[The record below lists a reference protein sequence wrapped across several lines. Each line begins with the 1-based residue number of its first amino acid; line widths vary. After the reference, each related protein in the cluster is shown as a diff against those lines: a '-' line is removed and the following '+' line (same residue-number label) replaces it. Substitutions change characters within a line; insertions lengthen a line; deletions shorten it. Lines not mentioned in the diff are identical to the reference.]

1 MGIRE
6 DVIRELTGPGGF
18 FELTTE
24 EVLGQQ
30 ASVFANRLRSLR
42 EMVANTA
49 SFGDREFLVL
59 DDQRLTFSDFISQAA
74 QAAAALQKRGI
85 GRGDRVAIFAANC
98 PEWVVSFFA
107 ATSIGAIVSAYN
119 GWWTADEVRYASG
132 LSQPALVIADRPR
145 LERSGIGSTNAPCVV
160 IEDDWDEF
168 LASGAGA
175 ALDDVDVLLAEDDPA
190 VILFTSGTTGRPKGA
205 VASHRGLIGFVQSTM
220 MNGAVRMFTELRT
233 NPPAEDGEV
242 PSPPAQAVTLGTSP
256 LFHVSGLYGATLI
269 NMAIG
274 GKIVYR
280 RGRFDPEAVLQ
291 LIQDEGVTSF
301 AALGSIGARLANH
314 PRFGEFDTTSVVNVG
329 FGGAP
334 ASPAVQ
340 ELIRQA
346 FPNAAPAVG
355 MGYGSSESVAVIA
368 GIGGAEYRERPTS
381 CGQVAIGFDVE
392 IRSPD
397 GQPVPSG
404 AEGEIWAR
412 SAYTMLCY
420 WNDPDATAA
429 TIDSNRWLNTG
440 DIGRFDEDGYLYINS
455 RSRDMILRNAENIY
469 PIEIEYRLDA
479 HPSVAESAVF
489 GVDHLEMGQEV
500 KAVVVPA
507 ARAAVDP
514 DDLAEWCHQVLA
526 PYKVPTLWEIRPT
539 PLPRNAAGKVVKR
552 ELEHR
557 TCPTG
562 QTGQSRR

>member
-1 MGIRE
+1 M
-6 DVIRELTGPGGF
+6 

-24 EVLGQQ
+24 KVLGQP
-30 ASVFANRLRSLR
+30 AEVFTTRMRSLR

-59 DDQRLTFSDFISQAA
+59 EQQRLTFGDFISQVAE
-74 QAAAALQKRGI
+74 AAAALQQRGI
-85 GRGDRVAIFAANC
+85 GHGDRVAIFAANC

-119 GWWTADEVRYASG
+119 GWWTADEVRYATS
-132 LSQPALVIADRPR
+132 LSEPALVIADRPR
-145 LERSGIGSTNAPCVV
+145 LERSGTGDTDAPCLV
-160 IEDDWDEF
+160 IEDDWDGF
-168 LASGAGA
+168 IATGAGA
-175 ALDDVDVLLAEDDPA
+175 AFEDIDVPLAEDDPA

-205 VASHRGLIGFVQSTM
+205 VATHRGLIGFVQSTM
-220 MNGAVRMFTELRT
+220 MNGAVRVFTEMRT
-233 NPPAEDGEV
+233 NPPDDDGSA

-256 LFHVSGLYGATLI
+256 LFHVSGLYGSTLI
-269 NMAIG
+269 SMVTG

-291 LIQDEGVTSF
+291 LIQDEGVTAF
-301 AALGSIGARLANH
+301 AALGSIGSRLANH
-314 PRFGEFDTTSVVNVG
+314 ARFGEFDTSSIVNVG

-340 ELIRQA
+340 DLMRQA

-355 MGYGSSESVAVIA
+355 MGYGSSESVAVVA
-368 GIGGAEYRERPTS
+368 TIGGSEYRERPTS
-381 CGQVAIGFDVE
+381 CGRVAIGFEAE
-392 IRSPD
+392 IRGPD
-397 GQPVPSG
+397 GQALPTG
-404 AEGEIWAR
+404 QEGEIWCR

-420 WNDPDATAA
+420 WNDPEATAA
-429 TIDSNRWLNTG
+429 TIDDDRWLNTG
-440 DIGRFDEDGYLYINS
+440 DIGRFDGDGYLYINS
-455 RSRDMILRNAENIY
+455 RARDMILRNAENIY

-489 GVDHLEMGQEV
+489 GVDHPEMGQEV

-507 ARAAVDP
+507 SDAPMDP
-514 DDLAEWCHQVLA
+514 DDLAQWCLGVLA
-526 PYKVPTLWEIRPT
+526 PYKVPTLWEIRVT

-552 ELEHR
+552 ELY
-557 TCPTG
+557 
-562 QTGQSRR
+562 S